1 MPETWQYFPQGLSET
16 LEFETDV
23 RQAPGGEWR
32 DSLKDATQFFNTFH
46 VMGAA
51 KAEAALERV
60 RLNSFG
66 DWYFPDWANQTRVL
80 STLASTTTVLNVANT
95 DAYVVGQKVL
105 VALDDDTWEQREVAS
120 KGVGTVTLT
129 SGLVGSYGGN
139 AVRPAVIVPL
149 VLCIAPNGAE
159 FQAYFGANDINMT
172 FMSMEPQDLSGNA
185 YPLYL
190 GLPVVTDGAVLFSP
204 LAGTVSQAIDLT
216 QSKFGAYEQQEAEL
230 YVRRRGSVSWFDK
243 GVSAMWTR
251 RQFLHFLRGRD
262 GEFWLPT
269 GRNDMKLSAAIDAA
283 DLSISVKG
291 VLSDALVVD
300 KHIVVHENGNTVCK
314 QVAAALTTGGV
325 QELEI
330 TATGVDFSANATVSF
345 VTKSRL
351 DTDSMEVV
359 YSFVAGGL
367 ASTCAVATIEVL

>member
-46 VMGAA
+46 VMGAI
-51 KAEAALERV
+51 KAEGVLERV
-60 RLNSFG
+60 RQNTFG

-80 STLASTTTVLNVANT
+80 STLASTTTVLNVVNT
-95 DAYVVGQKVL
+95 AAYVVGQKVL
-105 VALDDDTWEQREVAS
+105 VAIDDDNWEQGEVAS
-120 KGVGTVTLT
+120 KGVGTITLT
-129 SGLVGSYGGN
+129 SGLLNSYGGN
-139 AVRPAVIVPL
+139 SVRPAVIVPL

-159 FQAYFGANDINMT
+159 FQSYFNANDINLT

-185 YPLYL
+185 YPLFL
-190 GLPVVTDGAVLFSP
+190 DLPVVTDGAVPFSP
-204 LAGTVSQAIDLT
+204 LAGAVSQAIDLM
-216 QSKFGAYEQQEAEL
+216 QSRFGAYEQQEAEL
-230 YVRRRGSVSWFDK
+230 YVRRRGVLSWFDK
-243 GVSAMWTR
+243 GVSAMWAR

-269 GRNDMKLSAAIDAA
+269 GRNDLKLTAAVDAA
-283 DLSISVKG
+283 DLSISVEG
-291 VLSDALVVD
+291 VLPDAQMAD
-300 KHIVVHENGNTVCK
+300 KYIVIRENSNVVCK

-325 QELEI
+325 QDLEI
-330 TATGVDFSANATVSF
+330 TATGVDFSTDAAVSF
-345 VTKSRL
+345 ITKSRL
-351 DTDSMEVV
+351 DNDSVEVS

-367 ASTCAVATIEVL
+367 ASTCAVATVEVL